1 MKIVNLKEFVAK
13 YGPTKVF
20 VDKSFQRNEVWT
32 PEEKQNYIESLYDA
46 HAHLQNIVL
55 AHISSCLDYCER
67 IGCVKSIAYYSKW
80 HKKGY
85 THIVLDGQNRT
96 VTLLAFYNSDFEI
109 SADSIRDADGKECKV
124 DNKFFKDLPERLR
137 DQARTGSKIS
147 IMIVEEATRG
157 DLTKIFRKLQMG
169 MPLNDQ
175 EKRNSSESPIAEWIR
190 EMGDKHVAL
199 SSRYLKEQDRKRMAD
214 EEMIVKFS
222 MHLIEEYRTKD
233 GLKPANNDQQSFS
246 AKTLNEWYYM
256 GDSYETLSDEI
267 SPYISSELRRVESIL
282 ETMEKVITKQKVY
295 PHKSKPVRKGLIW
308 ATLMACEY
316 VYDNDLLISDYVEFF
331 KALKE
336 IDDQLITDSEEE
348 RTRQRQEA
356 MENGDDPD
364 DIKEDHFYY
373 KWVNLPH
380 RSPPRKKR
388 TQTLVAELQ
397 TNHQKLTLRKKAAE
411 FSQAA

>member
-20 VDKSFQRNEVWT
+20 VDKSFQRNQVWT
-32 PEEKQNYIESLYDA
+32 SEERHNYIESLYDA

-55 AHISSCLDYCER
+55 AHIPSCLDYCER
-67 IGCVKSIAYYSKW
+67 IGCDKSIAYYSKW

-157 DLTKIFRKLQMG
+157 ELTKIFRKLQMG
-169 MPLNDQ
+169 LPLNDQ

-222 MHLIEEYRTKD
+222 MHLIEEYRTDD

-246 AKTLNEWYYM
+246 AKALTAWYDM
-256 GDSYETLSDEI
+256 GASYNTLSDET

-295 PHKSKPVRKGLIW
+295 PHKSRVVRKGLIW

-336 IDDQLITDSEEE
+336 IDDWLITDSEEE
-348 RTRQRQEA
+348 RTRQRLAA
-356 MENGDDPD
+356 MGNSEDPD
-364 DIKEDHFYY
+364 DVKEDHFYY
-373 KWVNLPH
+373 KWANLPH
-380 RSPPRKKR
+380 KVRPRKKR
-388 TQTLVAELQ
+388 TQALVAKLQ
-397 TNHQKLTLRKKAAE
+397 TNHQNLTLRKKAAE